1 MQGQQVLPEKKKK
14 KEQKEKENIQK
25 IIGLLWIIEK
35 VEIHSKS
42 KCWPFQCWML

>member
-25 IIGLLWIIEK
+25 IIGLL
-35 VEIHSKS
+35 
-42 KCWPFQCWML
+42 